1 MVVLMPRILHHST
14 AIFAVVLI
22 GSAVS
27 AAGPP
32 PAQQVTVTYLANEG
46 VMINCNGQ
54 KVLVDA
60 LFRDSVED
68 YVRHSPEEQQQIET
82 GKAPFDGVHLA
93 LATHYHLDH
102 WDPGSIS
109 RFLRNNPTAVFA
121 STPEATAMLP
131 YELRERFKALRPKP
145 GSPAQMSAAGASVQA
160 FRLGHDKAPNLGYR
174 ISICGKTFAHLGD
187 ADDSDASFRALMEVG
202 PVDVAMV
209 PFWWF
214 LSPPAAKFLTRGWK
228 PRQIIAFHLG
238 TKDAAYAEQVHKNFP
253 QVWVCTKQGEE
264 RKF

>member
-1 MVVLMPRILHHST
+1 MKSFSLHHL
-14 AIFAVVLI
+14 AVFFAMTLI
-22 GSAVS
+22 GGSVS
-27 AAGPP
+27 VAEHP
-32 PAQQVTVTYLANEG
+32 PAPPVTVTYLANEG

-54 KVLVDA
+54 KVLIDA

-68 YVRHSPEEQQQIET
+68 YVRHSPEVQEQIET
-82 GKAPFDGVHLA
+82 GKAPFDGVRLA

-109 RFLRNNPTAVFA
+109 RFLKNNPTAVFA

-131 YELRERFKALRPKP
+131 YELRERYRALRPKP
-145 GSPAQMSAAGASVQA
+145 GSPAQMSAAGAAVQA
-160 FRLGHDKAPNLGYR
+160 FRLGHDHTPNLGYR

-187 ADDSDASFRALMEVG
+187 ADDSDASFRTLTEVG

-214 LSPPAAKFLTRGWK
+214 LNPNAAKFVIQRWK
-228 PRQIIAFHLG
+228 PRQMIAIHLG
-238 TKDAAYAEQVHKNFP
+238 TKDNAYAEQLRKRFP
-253 QVWVCTKQGEE
+253 DIWVCTKQGEE